1 MDIPEEKVKKINKII
16 EIFPLSLLISCLIIA
31 IILYFYTYYVIS
43 IYQTEENFMT
53 KLINFNSPSFDNY
66 VKLLDVIKNQLKNDN
81 GQEKEEEELKNESR
95 KTNILINKD
104 KKIKDNDKKKR
115 KSIIHQQKQNT
126 LNTMTFYFKK
136 ENIFFGIKIL
146 FLMVIALSYYLV
158 FFLISFKF
166 TKNYIKFDTVNVEI
180 ENVFKDSYDI
190 FIPLKREL
198 DLYERNLINCTSLG
212 TPYKLKLPNFSDL
225 KIPFLE
231 DFMIQILEDPDFEEK
246 TKNEFQIIFNDDI
259 CKEDKNNEIMNN
271 CHNFWS
277 GILSKGMRQTVAYL
291 NNIISSVFDEL
302 KYLNDDNNKT
312 LFYLINEHSTFFE
325 YEVFSEYYM
334 SKVFQKVQY
343 IFITLRNEKLNSI
356 YKTQLYILLIY
367 ILVLLLLFALLMY
380 FLNQYR
386 NIFVSFISFIGI
398 VPIRYLS
405 EDKNLCEAIIKF
417 NNNFY

>member
-1 MDIPEEKVKKINKII
+1 M
-16 EIFPLSLLISCLIIA
+16 
-31 IILYFYTYYVIS
+31 
-43 IYQTEENFMT
+43 
-53 KLINFNSPSFDNY
+53 
-66 VKLLDVIKNQLKNDN
+66 
-81 GQEKEEEELKNESR
+81 
-95 KTNILINKD
+95 
-104 KKIKDNDKKKR
+104 
-115 KSIIHQQKQNT
+115 
-126 LNTMTFYFKK
+126 
-136 ENIFFGIKIL
+136 
-146 FLMVIALSYYLV
+146 
-158 FFLISFKF
+158 
-166 TKNYIKFDTVNVEI
+166 
-180 ENVFKDSYDI
+180 
-190 FIPLKREL
+190 

-405 EDKNLCEAIIKF
+405 EDKNLCEAILKF

>member
-81 GQEKEEEELKNESR
+81 GQEKEEEDLKNESR

-166 TKNYIKFDTVNVEI
+166 TKNY
-180 ENVFKDSYDI
+180 
-190 FIPLKREL
+190 
-198 DLYERNLINCTSLG
+198 
-212 TPYKLKLPNFSDL
+212 
-225 KIPFLE
+225 
-231 DFMIQILEDPDFEEK
+231 
-246 TKNEFQIIFNDDI
+246 
-259 CKEDKNNEIMNN
+259 
-271 CHNFWS
+271 
-277 GILSKGMRQTVAYL
+277 
-291 NNIISSVFDEL
+291 
-302 KYLNDDNNKT
+302 
-312 LFYLINEHSTFFE
+312 
-325 YEVFSEYYM
+325 
-334 SKVFQKVQY
+334 KV
-343 IFITLRNEKLNSI
+343 
-356 YKTQLYILLIY
+356 
-367 ILVLLLLFALLMY
+367 
-380 FLNQYR
+380 
-386 NIFVSFISFIGI
+386 
-398 VPIRYLS
+398 
-405 EDKNLCEAIIKF
+405 
-417 NNNFY
+417 

>member
-1 MDIPEEKVKKINKII
+1 MKKINKIMD
-16 EIFPLSLLISCLIIA
+16 IFPMSLLISCLIIT
-31 IILYFYTYYVIS
+31 IILYFYIYYVIS

-81 GQEKEEEELKNESR
+81 GQEKEEEDLKNESR
-95 KTNILINKD
+95 KTNILINRE
-104 KKIKDNDKKKR
+104 KKIKKDNDKKKR
-115 KSIIHQQKQNT
+115 KSILYQQKQNT
-126 LNTMTFYFKK
+126 LNVMNFYFKR

-146 FLMVIALSYYLV
+146 FLMVITLSYYLV
-158 FFLISFKF
+158 FFLINFKL
-166 TKNYIKFDTVNVEI
+166 KNNYIKFDTLNVEI

-212 TPYKLKLPNFSDL
+212 TPYKLKLPNFNDL
-225 KIPFLE
+225 EIPFLE
-231 DFMIQILEDPDFEEK
+231 DFMIQILEDPDFEDK
-246 TKNEFQIIFNDDI
+246 TKNEFQTIFDDDI
-259 CKEDKNNEIMNN
+259 CKENKNREIMNDCN
-271 CHNFWS
+271 NFWS

-312 LFYLINEHSTFFE
+312 LFYLINEKSTFFE
-325 YEVFSEYYM
+325 YEIFSEYYM
-334 SKVFQKVQY
+334 SKVFQKVKS
-343 IFITLRNEKLNSI
+343 IFIKLRDEKLNSI
-356 YKTQLYILLIY
+356 NKVHLFILLIY
-367 ILVLLLLFALLMY
+367 ILSLFILFALLMY
-380 FLNQYR
+380 YFNIYR
-386 NIFVSFISFIGI
+386 NIFISFINFIGI

-417 NNNFY
+417 NNDFY